1 MPNPVPRVRHPD
13 WLHKKILEKTDNFKQ
28 RRLTDMFSKI
38 NKNKNDNVIVNSV
51 IPEIQNDVSENK
63 SKPSV
68 PTITKRKRGV
78 DECLFSE
85 AELDKTWRDVLG
97 NPPAMGQTKVS
108 LKLLQIPLNG
118 KIYIFKY
125 N

>member
-38 NKNKNDNVIVNSV
+38 NKNKNDNVIVVNNV
-51 IPEIQNDVSENK
+51 TPESQNEVSENN
-63 SKPSV
+63 SKQSV

-78 DECLFSE
+78 DESLFSE

-97 NPPAMGQTKVS
+97 NPPAMGRTKVS
-108 LKLLQIPLNG
+108 LRLLKIPLNR
-118 KIYIFKY
+118 
-125 N
+125 